1 MTQGEALGSE
11 KGLPGFQET
20 PAWPLWLFEPG
31 LCFGDSQA
39 SASNPMDWDFPS
51 KNTGVG
57 CHFLLQGIFP
67 TQGSNPCLTLI
78 SCLGLLHCG
87 QILYLLSK
95 ESAEPL
101 GELGGV
107 TLSRMTPPWA
117 LPQGSDYKE
126 FVPHPSLTAYP
137 RPTAVV

>member
-1 MTQGEALGSE
+1 MVVRAILVVR
-11 KGLPGFQET
+11 
-20 PAWPLWLFEPG
+20 
-31 LCFGDSQA
+31 DSQA
-39 SASNPMDWDFPS
+39 SASNPVDWDFPG

-78 SCLGLLHCG
+78 SCLGLLHCR

-107 TLSRMTPPWA
+107 TLSRMTPPGIA
-117 LPQGSDYKE
+117 PG
-126 FVPHPSLTAYP
+126 V
-137 RPTAVV
+137 